1 LKETRRKNKM
11 TAINNAD
18 INLPLFVDD
27 TRVEETFMETL
38 AYVHGLA
45 IVQGTTVVEQQAN
58 FVAKVS
64 AFPLFLMFNRNT
76 LATIEK
82 EIITSSIVRDFVL
95 TLFTKFSTIMSIRDK
110 NFSINHL
117 ISAMQNTVVK
127 DISLGID
134 IEVNKNLVKNLTD
147 SIIPTGNTVND
158 YLAKN
163 RWYIA
168 VLLINVFSISSLK
181 VMDDIKRPPVK
192 NEGT

>member
-1 LKETRRKNKM
+1 M
-11 TAINNAD
+11 VA
-18 INLPLFVDD
+18 
-27 TRVEETFMETL
+27 RVFLLNIKKRGKAETFATKL
-38 AYVHGLA
+38 ACCS
-45 IVQGTTVVEQQAN
+45 TTAV
-58 FVAKVS
+58 
-64 AFPLFLMFNRNT
+64 PWTM
-76 LATIEK
+76 ATIEK

-117 ISAMQNTVVK
+117 VSAMQNTVVK

>member
-1 LKETRRKNKM
+1 M

-38 AYVHGLA
+38 AYVHGLG
-45 IVQGTTVVEQQAN
+45 IVQGSVVLEQHTK
-58 FVAKVS
+58 FVATVA

-147 SIIPTGNTVND
+147 SIVPTGNTVND
-158 YLAKN
+158 YLTKN

>member
-1 LKETRRKNKM
+1 M

-38 AYVHGLA
+38 AYVHGLG
-45 IVQGTTVVEQQAN
+45 IVQGSVVLEQHTK
-58 FVAKVS
+58 FVATVA

>member
-1 LKETRRKNKM
+1 MSITKKTGM
-11 TAINNAD
+11 D
-18 INLPLFVDD
+18 LPLFVDD

-45 IVQGTTVVEQQAN
+45 VVQGSNVLEQQTK
-58 FVAKVS
+58 FVATVA

-82 EIITSSIVRDFVL
+82 EIIMSSIVRDFVF

-110 NFSINHL
+110 NFDINHL
-117 ISAMQNTVVK
+117 VASLQNTVVK

-134 IEVNKNLVKNLTD
+134 AEISKNLVKNLTD
-147 SIIPTGNTVND
+147 SIVPTGNIVND
-158 YLAKN
+158 YLTKN

-168 VLLINVFSISSLK
+168 VLLINVFSINSLK

>member
-1 LKETRRKNKM
+1 M
-11 TAINNAD
+11 TTINNAD

-38 AYVHGLA
+38 AYVHGLG
-45 IVQGTTVVEQQAN
+45 IVQGSAVLEQHTK
-58 FVAKVS
+58 FVATVA

>member
-1 LKETRRKNKM
+1 M

-38 AYVHGLA
+38 AYVHGLG
-45 IVQGTTVVEQQAN
+45 IVQGSTVVEQQTK
-58 FVAKVS
+58 FVAMVA

>member
-1 LKETRRKNKM
+1 M

-38 AYVHGLA
+38 AYVHGLG
-45 IVQGTTVVEQQAN
+45 IVQGSAVLEQHTK
-58 FVAKVS
+58 FVATVA

>member
-1 LKETRRKNKM
+1 M

-38 AYVHGLA
+38 AYVHGLG
-45 IVQGTTVVEQQAN
+45 IVQGSAVLEQHAK
-58 FVAKVS
+58 FVATVA

-117 ISAMQNTVVK
+117 VSAMQNTVVK

>member
-1 LKETRRKNKM
+1 M

-134 IEVNKNLVKNLTD
+134 TEISKNLVKNLTD
-147 SIIPTGNTVND
+147 SIVPSGNIVND
-158 YLAKN
+158 YLTKN

>member
-1 LKETRRKNKM
+1 M

-38 AYVHGLA
+38 AYVHGLG
-45 IVQGTTVVEQQAN
+45 IVQGSAVLEQHTK
-58 FVAKVS
+58 FVATVA

-117 ISAMQNTVVK
+117 VSAMQNTVVK

>member
-1 LKETRRKNKM
+1 
-11 TAINNAD
+11 
-18 INLPLFVDD
+18 
-27 TRVEETFMETL
+27 METL

-110 NFSINHL
+110 NFSVNHL
-117 ISAMQNTVVK
+117 ISSLENAAVST
-127 DISLGID
+127 ISLGID
-134 IEVNKNLVKNLTD
+134 TEVSKTLIKNLTD
-147 SIIPTGNTVND
+147 GIVPTNTTVKD
-158 YLAKN
+158 YLSKN

-168 VLLINVFSISSLK
+168 VLLLNVFSISSLK

>member
-1 LKETRRKNKM
+1 M

-38 AYVHGLA
+38 AYVHGLG
-45 IVQGTTVVEQQAN
+45 IVQGSAVLEQHTK
-58 FVAKVS
+58 FVATVA

-158 YLAKN
+158 YLTKN

>member
-1 LKETRRKNKM
+1 M

-38 AYVHGLA
+38 AYVHGLG
-45 IVQGTTVVEQQAN
+45 IVQGSAVLEQHTK
-58 FVAKVS
+58 FVATVA

-147 SIIPTGNTVND
+147 SIVPSGNIVND
-158 YLAKN
+158 YLTKN